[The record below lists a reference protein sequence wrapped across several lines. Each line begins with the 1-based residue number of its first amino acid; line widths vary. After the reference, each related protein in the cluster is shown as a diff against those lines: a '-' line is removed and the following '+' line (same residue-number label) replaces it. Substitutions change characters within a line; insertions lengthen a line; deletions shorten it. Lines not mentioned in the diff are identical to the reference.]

1 MWVDLFKNRIS
12 KDWETVV
19 IPLLFVVIIFAFY
32 SLLGYEREL
41 QWHSVRKG
49 LEAVA
54 LLSSVSIVTGCSMRR
69 KLWYPSY
76 LTLFTYITVY
86 PFIVS
91 LGRKGWFT
99 DFDFA
104 EPYFLLGISA
114 ASLITIILYCS
125 ELNVRAG
132 KFLKFIAAGISTV
145 LFLNTLTYAEYF
157 YTYKTP
163 FVAEDMLPIL
173 QTNLGE
179 ARQFIEGQIGILPV
193 LMGLVLVIGFIGIFV
208 YLMKGMDEVKFNKS
222 EYGHRT
228 YVFCGVLVLLCLYLI
243 GCWGNKSYP
252 LKEYHLARSYIQTV
266 QRAEREHGEAVKK
279 LHLTNGAAQA
289 LPQKLPGTVIFIIGE
304 SENRDHMSAF
314 NPSYPAK
321 TTPWLDRKSEEAD
334 FILLSNGYANYPQTT
349 PSLEMALTGVN
360 QYNHQKLETAFNI
373 VDVAKA
379 AGYDT
384 WWLSNQSKMG
394 DGTTAT
400 GLVASWTDHH
410 AWTKHPMGDDMD
422 VLELLKTVPREGNHF
437 IIIHLGGSHLRY
449 AERVPADFVGLHVV
463 ENSKRTNE
471 YDSTILYTDQ
481 VLKALF
487 DYAQQNLNLQ
497 ALVYSSD
504 HGEDMVYSHGAG
516 KFTYD
521 MVRIPVF
528 FYLSPDYMQMYAEKA
543 DNLQKNKNEIFTND
557 LLYDTISGM
566 MAAENSQY
574 EERYDL
580 FSNSYK
586 LPLDMALTK
595 HGQERIDGDDR
606 LKLSGKMNNP
616 YVNRKQ

>member
-19 IPLLFVVIIFAFY
+19 IPLLFVVIVFAFY

-104 EPYFLLGISA
+104 APYFLLGISA

-157 YTYKTP
+157 YTYKMS

-243 GCWGNKSYP
+243 GCWG
-252 LKEYHLARSYIQTV
+252 I
-266 QRAEREHGEAVKK
+266 RAIPSRNITWQEAISRRCRER
-279 LHLTNGAAQA
+279 
-289 LPQKLPGTVIFIIGE
+289 
-304 SENRDHMSAF
+304 R
-314 NPSYPAK
+314 
-321 TTPWLDRKSEEAD
+321 
-334 FILLSNGYANYPQTT
+334 
-349 PSLEMALTGVN
+349 
-360 QYNHQKLETAFNI
+360 
-373 VDVAKA
+373 
-379 AGYDT
+379 
-384 WWLSNQSKMG
+384 
-394 DGTTAT
+394 
-400 GLVASWTDHH
+400 
-410 AWTKHPMGDDMD
+410 
-422 VLELLKTVPREGNHF
+422 GNM
-437 IIIHLGGSHLRY
+437 
-449 AERVPADFVGLHVV
+449 ER
-463 ENSKRTNE
+463 R
-471 YDSTILYTDQ
+471 
-481 VLKALF
+481 
-487 DYAQQNLNLQ
+487 
-497 ALVYSSD
+497 
-504 HGEDMVYSHGAG
+504 
-516 KFTYD
+516 
-521 MVRIPVF
+521 
-528 FYLSPDYMQMYAEKA
+528 
-543 DNLQKNKNEIFTND
+543 
-557 LLYDTISGM
+557 
-566 MAAENSQY
+566 
-574 EERYDL
+574 
-580 FSNSYK
+580 
-586 LPLDMALTK
+586 
-595 HGQERIDGDDR
+595 
-606 LKLSGKMNNP
+606 
-616 YVNRKQ
+616 

>member
-19 IPLLFVVIIFAFY
+19 IPLLFVVIVFAFY

-54 LLSSVSIVTGCSMRR
+54 LLASVSIVTGCSMRR

-86 PFIVS
+86 PFIIS

-104 EPYFLLGISA
+104 APYFLLGISA

-125 ELNVRAG
+125 ELNIRAG
-132 KFLKFIAAGISTV
+132 KPLKFIAAGISAV
-145 LFLNTLTYAEYF
+145 LFLNTLTYAGYF
-157 YTYKTP
+157 YIYKTS

-179 ARQFIEGQIGILPV
+179 ARQFIEGQIGVLPV
-193 LMGLVLVIGFIGIFV
+193 LIGLVLGIGFVGIFV
-208 YLMKGMDEVKFNKS
+208 YLMKGMDEVKFNKA
-222 EYGHRT
+222 EYGRRT
-228 YVFCGVLVLLCLYLI
+228 YVFCGVLVLLCLYLF
-243 GCWGNKSYP
+243 GYWGNKSYP
-252 LKEYHLARSYIQTV
+252 VMEYHMARRYIQTV
-266 QRAEREHGEAVKK
+266 QRAEKEHGEVVKR

-314 NPSYPAK
+314 NPSYPVE
-321 TTPWLDRKSEEAD
+321 TTPWLSQKSKEAD

-360 QYNHQKLETAFNI
+360 QYNRQKLENAFNI
-373 VDVAKA
+373 VDIAKA

-384 WWLSNQSKMG
+384 WWISNQSKLG
-394 DGTTAT
+394 DGMTTA

-410 AWTKHPMGDDMD
+410 VWTKHPMDDDMD
-422 VLELLKTVPREGNHF
+422 ILELLKTVPRKGNHF

-449 AERVPADFVGLHVV
+449 SERVPADFKGVHIAGNP
-463 ENSKRTNE
+463 ERTND
-471 YDSTILYTDQ
+471 YDNTVLYSDH
-481 VLKALF
+481 VMKALF

-497 ALVYSSD
+497 AFVYSSD

-528 FYLSPDYMQMYAEKA
+528 FYLSPDYMQMYAEKV

-566 MAAENSQY
+566 IAAENGQY

-580 FSNSYK
+580 FSNSYT
-586 LPLDMALTK
+586 LSLDMALTK
-595 HGQERIDGDDR
+595 HGQERIDGDDC
-606 LKLSGKMNNP
+606 LKLSG
-616 YVNRKQ
+616 RKE

>member
-1 MWVDLFKNRIS
+1 M
-12 KDWETVV
+12 
-19 IPLLFVVIIFAFY
+19 
-32 SLLGYEREL
+32 
-41 QWHSVRKG
+41 
-49 LEAVA
+49 
-54 LLSSVSIVTGCSMRR
+54 
-69 KLWYPSY
+69 
-76 LTLFTYITVY
+76 
-86 PFIVS
+86 
-91 LGRKGWFT
+91 
-99 DFDFA
+99 
-104 EPYFLLGISA
+104 
-114 ASLITIILYCS
+114 ITIILYCS

-304 SENRDHMSAF
+304 NENRDHMSAF

-384 WWLSNQSKMG
+384 WWLSNQSRMG

-400 GLVASWTDHH
+400 GLVASWTDRH
-410 AWTKHPMGDDMD
+410 ARTKHPMGDDMD

-516 KFTYD
+516 KFTCD

-528 FYLSPDYMQMYAEKA
+528 FYLSPDYMQMYVEKA
-543 DNLQKNKNEIFTND
+543 ENLQKNKNEIFTND

>member
-1 MWVDLFKNRIS
+1 
-12 KDWETVV
+12 
-19 IPLLFVVIIFAFY
+19 
-32 SLLGYEREL
+32 
-41 QWHSVRKG
+41 
-49 LEAVA
+49 
-54 LLSSVSIVTGCSMRR
+54 MRR
-69 KLWYPSY
+69 KWWYPSY

-104 EPYFLLGISA
+104 APYFLLGISA

-289 LPQKLPGTVIFIIGE
+289 LPQKFPGMVIFIIGE

-321 TTPWLDRKSEEAD
+321 PPH
-334 FILLSNGYANYPQTT
+334 G
-349 PSLEMALTGVN
+349 LTG
-360 QYNHQKLETAFNI
+360 
-373 VDVAKA
+373 
-379 AGYDT
+379 
-384 WWLSNQSKMG
+384 
-394 DGTTAT
+394 
-400 GLVASWTDHH
+400 
-410 AWTKHPMGDDMD
+410 
-422 VLELLKTVPREGNHF
+422 
-437 IIIHLGGSHLRY
+437 
-449 AERVPADFVGLHVV
+449 
-463 ENSKRTNE
+463 
-471 YDSTILYTDQ
+471 
-481 VLKALF
+481 
-487 DYAQQNLNLQ
+487 
-497 ALVYSSD
+497 
-504 HGEDMVYSHGAG
+504 
-516 KFTYD
+516 
-521 MVRIPVF
+521 
-528 FYLSPDYMQMYAEKA
+528 
-543 DNLQKNKNEIFTND
+543 
-557 LLYDTISGM
+557 
-566 MAAENSQY
+566 
-574 EERYDL
+574 
-580 FSNSYK
+580 
-586 LPLDMALTK
+586 
-595 HGQERIDGDDR
+595 
-606 LKLSGKMNNP
+606 
-616 YVNRKQ
+616 NRKRQISSFFQMDMLTIPRPHHPWKWLLPA

>member
-1 MWVDLFKNRIS
+1 MY
-12 KDWETVV
+12 
-19 IPLLFVVIIFAFY
+19 FA
-32 SLLGYEREL
+32 
-41 QWHSVRKG
+41 
-49 LEAVA
+49 A
-54 LLSSVSIVTGCSMRR
+54 C
-69 KLWYPSY
+69 
-76 LTLFTYITVY
+76 
-86 PFIVS
+86 
-91 LGRKGWFT
+91 WFCCA
-99 DFDFA
+99 F
-104 EPYFLLGISA
+104 
-114 ASLITIILYCS
+114 
-125 ELNVRAG
+125 
-132 KFLKFIAAGISTV
+132 
-145 LFLNTLTYAEYF
+145 
-157 YTYKTP
+157 
-163 FVAEDMLPIL
+163 
-173 QTNLGE
+173 
-179 ARQFIEGQIGILPV
+179 
-193 LMGLVLVIGFIGIFV
+193 
-208 YLMKGMDEVKFNKS
+208 
-222 EYGHRT
+222 
-228 YVFCGVLVLLCLYLI
+228 CLYLI

-314 NPSYPAK
+314 NLSYPAK

-422 VLELLKTVPREGNHF
+422 VL
-437 IIIHLGGSHLRY
+437 
-449 AERVPADFVGLHVV
+449 
-463 ENSKRTNE
+463 
-471 YDSTILYTDQ
+471 
-481 VLKALF
+481 
-487 DYAQQNLNLQ
+487 NLQ
-497 ALVYSSD
+497 ALDYSSD